1 MKNKELI
8 DRFLNGA
15 VGGKGSNLYIRGN
28 LLINYNTCIAVRIGG
43 SIYLDDYSYSVSTRR
58 HQNYIKANWKYVTLF
73 GTNSDL
79 RKYIS
84 ENFGQELSEY
94 YGKGNRIW
102 ERIYKEV
109 V

>member
-43 SIYLDDYSYSVSTRR
+43 SIYLDNYSYSVSTRR
-58 HQNYIKANWKYVTLF
+58 NQNYIKDNWKYVTLF
-73 GTNSDL
+73 ETNSDL
-79 RKYIS
+79 REYVRV
-84 ENFGQELSEY
+84 NFGQELLPGGY
-94 YGKGNRIW
+94 YGR
-102 ERIYKEV
+102 EDLYAKEYTKK
-109 V
+109 